1 MFTPKISITG
11 IPLVATELTITDITG
26 VSPTDATGYGQAA
39 YLPASNAIWT
49 KTTDIQ
55 YLGTAPIAAAF
66 DPTSDK
72 TAVAGTIPY
81 AMADGVYLVTQY
93 WARPITQA
101 DLDYTYAAGVM
112 TKVGATPW
120 LDPLGLLEGVYAI
133 GLDAEDLDTAGILS
147 SLTDTTVSIS
157 IDPGTAVANKF
168 LFYRIKQ
175 YVLIVNAGTAM
186 LHSKIGDLVPQS
198 LLGRSC
204 DSDLTDTLFEEV
216 LLKSTAQIN
225 FNCGNYAKAHNA
237 AILLAEITQSGTTN
251 CQGCV

>member
-81 AMADGVYLVTQY
+81 
-93 WARPITQA
+93 A